1 MRGAGRRGPVDLSY
15 RVPDEGLVLQEAAL
29 GPFPAG
35 DGVMRVGDA
44 GGAETG
50 VERQQDLGVRAEVR
64 LEALLEGA
72 AEVASIG

>member
-1 MRGAGRRGPVDLSY
+1 
-15 RVPDEGLVLQEAAL
+15 
-29 GPFPAG
+29 
-35 DGVMRVGDA
+35 MRVGDA